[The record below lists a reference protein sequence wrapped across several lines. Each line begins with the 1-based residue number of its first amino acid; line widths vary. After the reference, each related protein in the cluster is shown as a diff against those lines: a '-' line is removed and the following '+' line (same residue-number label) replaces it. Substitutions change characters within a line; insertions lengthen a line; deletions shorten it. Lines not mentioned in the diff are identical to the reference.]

1 MTPATCRREYE
12 AAWKATHEPDPID
25 TSVTTLEETVAQLQ
39 ADNKELLSRIAAIEG
54 SLTATGSDG
63 NGDGENPTSTSTL
76 SSSLPFMVSYKHDA
90 VDIVMESCMTVAVII
105 GLGYSCY

>member
-39 ADNKELLSRIAAIEG
+39 ADNKELLSRIVAIEG
-54 SLTATGSDG
+54 SLPAKGSGSSGEDEAAPATSA
-63 NGDGENPTSTSTL
+63 
-76 SSSLPFMVSYKHDA
+76 SSLFMMAAFEHA
-90 VDIVMESCMTVAVII
+90 TTDIVMKSIVTVAVII
-105 GLGYSCY
+105 GLIVN